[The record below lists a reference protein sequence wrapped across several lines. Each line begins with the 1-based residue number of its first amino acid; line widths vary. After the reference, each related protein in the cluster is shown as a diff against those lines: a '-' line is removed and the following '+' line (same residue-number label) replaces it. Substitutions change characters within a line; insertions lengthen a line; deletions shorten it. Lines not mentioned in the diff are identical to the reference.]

1 MNRDADKSEC
11 KKYRLEKFLHAQIAQ
26 QEKKRQ
32 DSTQNKFKSAK
43 EKIQSSFSNTHICPM
58 RLLSSSQ
65 CLIEFMDPFQI
76 TSSINAIPINFI
88 YSLRRL
94 CM

>member
-32 DSTQNKFKSAK
+32 DSTQNKFKISQRENSVVVFQHTHMSNEAI
-43 EKIQSSFSNTHICPM
+43 ELFSMPH
-58 RLLSSSQ
+58 RVYG
-65 CLIEFMDPFQI
+65 
-76 TSSINAIPINFI
+76 SIPNNIK
-88 YSLRRL
+88 Y
-94 CM
+94 